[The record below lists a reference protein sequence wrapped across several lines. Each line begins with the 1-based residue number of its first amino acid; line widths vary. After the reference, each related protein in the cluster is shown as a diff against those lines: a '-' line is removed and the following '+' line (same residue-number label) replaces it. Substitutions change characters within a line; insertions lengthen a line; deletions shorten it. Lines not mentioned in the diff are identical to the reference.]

1 MLPKS
6 RRVFDWVVSI
16 LCQVLD
22 EILVCN
28 DSGLLESIHTFDNL
42 NVEKSLVFENGK
54 KSVLINY
61 LLGDDRDMYLHI
73 LGVG

>member
-1 MLPKS
+1 MFPKS
-6 RRVFDWVVSI
+6 RRLFDRVVSVWF
-16 LCQVLD
+16 QVLD
-22 EILVCN
+22 ELLVCD
-28 DSGLLESIHTFDNL
+28 DSSLLESIHTFDNL